1 LKNTILLCLAVLVFW
16 LGKALTLILIY
27 ASPDNIAHVFDA
39 SIYYLGSSIFIF
51 SLYSNLDNS
60 LHVVFKW
67 LFGIFGVYS
76 IFDSILFISIAIH
89 TNPNNVGGAI
99 TFTISTL
106 FFTAGLLLMLKTI
119 DRRLLMNKYSTLLLS
134 ILLIM
139 GTFLALMP
147 LYASS
152 DGLQHPLTASL
163 YFLVTSLVM
172 MFVVIKYSNE
182 IKNKILIIA
191 IFTIES
197 VPLAL
202 ICLYSLEPESRVESL
217 ASSIFFFSGMLASSS
232 IFFASSK
239 VKNSNMLCKN
249 SEE

>member
-1 LKNTILLCLAVLVFW
+1 
-16 LGKALTLILIY
+16 
-27 ASPDNIAHVFDA
+27 
-39 SIYYLGSSIFIF
+39 
-51 SLYSNLDNS
+51 
-60 LHVVFKW
+60 
-67 LFGIFGVYS
+67 
-76 IFDSILFISIAIH
+76 
-89 TNPNNVGGAI
+89 
-99 TFTISTL
+99 
-106 FFTAGLLLMLKTI
+106 
-119 DRRLLMNKYSTLLLS
+119 MNKYTTLLLS

-139 GTFLALMP
+139 GTLSALMQ
-147 LYASS
+147 LYDSS
-152 DGLQHPLTASL
+152 DVQHPLTASL

-182 IKNKILIIA
+182 IKYKILIIA

-197 VPLAL
+197 VLLAL
-202 ICLYSLEPESRVESL
+202 ICLYSLEPQSRVESL